1 MIRIVVRAEDFD
13 AGAELRLVE
22 GCSPGAGAVAS
33 FIGIVRPESAGEAL
47 LSMTLEH
54 YPGMTELALQQIAAA
69 ACVRW
74 RLSAVTI
81 FHRVGV
87 LQPGAQVVL
96 VAAASL
102 HRQAA
107 FDAVQ
112 FVMDYL
118 KAKAP
123 FWKLERRASGDH
135 WVEARSSD
143 DEAAARWDLG

>member
-1 MIRIVVRAEDFD
+1 
-13 AGAELRLVE
+13 
-22 GCSPGAGAVAS
+22 
-33 FIGIVRPESAGEAL
+33 
-47 LSMTLEH
+47 
-54 YPGMTELALQQIAAA
+54 MTELALQQIAAA

-118 KAKAP
+118 KTKAP

>member
-1 MIRIVVRAEDFD
+1 MPVRVQTEDFD
-13 AGAELRLVE
+13 VSHELARLRAGR
-22 GCSPGAGAVAS
+22 PGVGAVAS
-33 FIGIVRPESAGEAL
+33 FVGTVRDLNEGRGVAT
-47 LSMTLEH
+47 MTLEH

-69 ACVRW
+69 ACARW

-96 VAAASL
+96 VATASL

-118 KAKAP
+118 KTKAP